1 MKVFEDFYAYPW
13 VSYQENNCNTI
24 FIDGTVPILI
34 DPGHAHLFDRVAQ
47 GMARDGKS
55 VESVKM
61 VLCTHGHP
69 DHIEALD
76 RFSESVIAG
85 ISKEEYDY
93 LNDGYRELFL
103 ATGCQSPARRFKV
116 FLREGRFRVGDK
128 TFRVFLTP
136 GHAPGAICLYWEERK
151 VLISGDTVFY
161 MGVGR
166 TDLYGGDAGLLA
178 ESIARLSKLDIEY
191 LIPGHGEMVQG
202 AETIS
207 KNFQAILSE
216 FFH

>member
-13 VSYQENNCNTI
+13 VSYQENNCNTV
-24 FIDGTVPILI
+24 FIDGKVPVLI
-34 DPGHAHLFDRVAQ
+34 DPGHTHLFDQVVQ

-55 VESVKM
+55 VETVKM

-69 DHIEALD
+69 DHIEAID
-76 RFSESVIAG
+76 RFDDSVIKA

-93 LNDGYRELFL
+93 LTNGYRELFL
-103 ATGCQSPARRFKV
+103 ATGCQFPARSFKV
-116 FLREGRFRVGDK
+116 FLKEGRIRIGDK

-136 GHAPGAICLYWEERK
+136 GHAPGAVCLYWEETK
-151 VLISGDTVFY
+151 VLFSGDTVFY

-166 TDLYGGDAGLLA
+166 TDLYGGDMAQLH
-178 ESIARLSKLDIEY
+178 ESIRRLSELDVEY

-202 AETIS
+202 KKTIE
-207 KNFQAILSE
+207 KNFKAILDQY
-216 FFH
+216 F